1 MTSFALHCFAQSPGV
16 QPPLVFALV
25 SAPAPSS
32 AVTQS
37 VEFTFAA

>member
-1 MTSFALHCFAQSPGV
+1 MTSVALHCFAQSPGV
-16 QPPLVFALV
+16 QPPLVLALV

-37 VEFTFAA
+37 VLLAFAA